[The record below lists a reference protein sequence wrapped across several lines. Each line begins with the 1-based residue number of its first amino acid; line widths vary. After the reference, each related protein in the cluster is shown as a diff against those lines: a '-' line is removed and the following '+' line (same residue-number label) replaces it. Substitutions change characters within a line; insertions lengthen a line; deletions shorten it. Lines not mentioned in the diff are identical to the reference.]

1 MYEYLG
7 ETLSRLDWSQRM
19 YTYIPLYCSSK
30 SPFEFTDNQA
40 RQRWLAG
47 VMLVALVL
55 AVEPLR
61 RKKSFQW
68 EILRPRESFKRRE
81 EKYISRYTQDWAP
94 RITWTD
100 KKDKKIFAWFS
111 GFHGYT
117 FDPGSISVK
126 GFHWYTTW
134 VPTTWYTTWAF
145 ADGDD
150 RWTTGWSTMLIN
162 QRSLRS
168 GINYRNTHSDP
179 ERLSSQQYRLI
190 KKKWV

>member
-1 MYEYLG
+1 MYQYLG
-7 ETLSRLDWSQRM
+7 EILSRLDWSQRM

-100 KKDKKIFAWFS
+100 KKDKKSLLDFPAFTDIRSTQVVYQWKAFTDILP
-111 GFHGYT
+111 GYLLP
-117 FDPGSISVK
+117 DILPGLSLMATIVERQVDLRC
-126 GFHWYTTW
+126 W
-134 VPTTWYTTWAF
+134 
-145 ADGDD
+145 
-150 RWTTGWSTMLIN
+150 LIN
-162 QRSLRS
+162 ALFVP
-168 GINYRNTHSDP
+168 G
-179 ERLSSQQYRLI
+179 LI
-190 KKKWV
+190 IEIRTPILND